1 MYMRIVEANIKK
13 GQGAWLERVY
23 EDSILHSLQETP
35 GCVFAGL
42 MYSIDSSNKYL
53 SLTIWK
59 SEKDAGNYVNSGE
72 FTKNI
77 ELINPVLEESIEW
90 KIRLSKSDVLEY
102 EPVTVN
108 PVVKSYPISGN
119 KNPMP
124 DEIPVSNNYM
134 RVLSL
139 TLKPEYTDE
148 FNSIYKEQILPEL
161 KKVKGCKYAFLIE
174 DIKKSNEILSF
185 TIWDNPESIKE
196 YETQGKFH
204 SFLESIRHTLGE
216 LYQWKMSLE
225 ENRDSK
231 KSVTSQDADIKTFT
245 LITGKNFT

>member
-35 GCVFAGL
+35 GCLFAGL

-59 SEKDAGNYVNSGE
+59 SEKDAKNYVNSGE

-77 ELINPVLEESIEW
+77 ERISPVFEECIEW
-90 KIRLSKSDVLEY
+90 KIKLSKSDVLEY
-102 EPVTVN
+102 EPVDIN
-108 PVVKSYPISGN
+108 PIVKSYPIIENKSPLSG
-119 KNPMP
+119 
-124 DEIPVSNNYM
+124 DLPVSNNYM

-139 TLKPEYTDE
+139 TLKPGYSDE
-148 FNSIYKEQILPEL
+148 FNQIYKEKILPEL
-161 KKVKGCKYAFLIE
+161 KNVKGCKYAFLIE
-174 DIKKSNEILSF
+174 DSETNNEILSF
-185 TIWDNPESIKE
+185 TIWDNLESIHE
-196 YETQGKFH
+196 YETHGKFH

-225 ENRDSK
+225 EKKDSK
-231 KSVTSQDADIKTFT
+231 TSITSQDSDIKTFT